1 MIPVHVEVVRNI
13 NNAVEKINKALLYK
27 YFVKLH

>member
-1 MIPVHVEVVRNI
+1 MTLVLAEVVRNI
-13 NNAVEKINKALLYK
+13 NNVVEKINKALLYK